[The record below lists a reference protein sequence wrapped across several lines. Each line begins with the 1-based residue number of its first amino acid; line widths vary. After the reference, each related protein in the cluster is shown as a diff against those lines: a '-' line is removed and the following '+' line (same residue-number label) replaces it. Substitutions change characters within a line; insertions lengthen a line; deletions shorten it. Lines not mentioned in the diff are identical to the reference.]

1 MSKISHSLQT
11 KLGLGIL
18 LLAIPVFV
26 LSLGLLFIQS
36 RDYIRQEAS
45 EHATSLVNTRMH
57 RIKKY
62 LLTVETA
69 ANANT
74 WFIEQ
79 NLDSDSLEAITR
91 RVVELNRNIYNC
103 TVITDPDKFPKL
115 NNADGGWIDPL
126 KNYSGEQPDLSE
138 AVLTY
143 CKPLHGKGGKQVVGY
158 LCTELSFKLLD
169 EAINGIEPDYPNS
182 YFVMLGSDGRF
193 FVHPDST
200 RLLQCA
206 ISADV
211 HHPTPSDMT
220 DIVLEMMA
228 SKEGHAHAR
237 VNGRHCHVTFMP
249 VLSTK
254 WSIALVCPE
263 SEIMKSYNQ
272 LVYIIIGLIIVGLAF
287 ILWLSRRAVGHAM
300 QPITYLLGMS
310 QEIAE
315 GHYDLEI
322 PRTKREDAIG
332 QLQNSFATMHESIEE
347 RMNSI
352 RQTTEETQRRNEEL
366 GAAMKMAE
374 EGVKQKSLFIQN
386 VMHQIRTPLN
396 IIQGFS
402 EVLHD
407 NQDLPEKEL
416 QEIRGMMKY
425 NAMHLNRMV
434 LMLFDSSDTG
444 LSEGWKSQLTDTV
457 SCNQMARECIDYTE
471 QHFPGLHIRF
481 ESEEP
486 DSLCFQT
493 NHLYMMR
500 SLRELLYNA
509 AKYSDGEH
517 ISMRVWQTEA
527 SVRFTIEDVGPGLPT
542 ESLENI
548 FKPFQKVDDLSEGL
562 GLGLS
567 LSRRHIICL
576 GGDLELDTDYHD
588 GCRFIVIMPK

>member
-18 LLAIPVFV
+18 LMAIPIFV

-36 RDYIRQEAS
+36 RKYIRNEAN
-45 EHATSLVNTRMH
+45 EHATSLLNTRMH

-91 RVVELNRNIYNC
+91 RVVELNRNIHGC
-103 TVITDPDKFPKL
+103 TVITDPKKFPQL
-115 NNADGGWIDPL
+115 TNAEGTWIDPL
-126 KNYSGEQPDLSE
+126 KNDRQADLDE

-143 CKPLHGKGGKQVVGY
+143 CKPLHGKDGEQVVGY
-158 LCTELSFKLLD
+158 LCTELSFRFLN

-182 YFVMLGSDGRF
+182 YFIMLGTDGRF

-211 HHPTPSDMT
+211 HHPTPT
-220 DIVLEMMA
+220 DISDITLEMMA
-228 SKEGHAHAR
+228 GKEGYAHAR
-237 VNGRHCHVTFMP
+237 VNGRQCHVTYMP
-249 VLSTK
+249 IISTE
-254 WSIALVCPE
+254 WSIAHVCPD

-272 LVYIIIGLIIVGLAF
+272 LVNIIIGLIIVGLAF
-287 ILWLSRRAVGHAM
+287 ILWLCRRVVGHAV
-300 QPITYLLGMS
+300 QPLEYLLGIS
-310 QEIAE
+310 KQIAE
-315 GHYDLEI
+315 GNYDLAMPHTE
-322 PRTKREDAIG
+322 REDVIG
-332 QLQNSFATMHESIEE
+332 QLQNSFATMQRSIDD
-347 RMNSI
+347 RMSSI

-407 NQDLPEKEL
+407 SQDLPEKEL
-416 QEIRGMMKY
+416 QDIRGMMKY

-444 LSEGWKSQLTDTV
+444 ASEDWKSQRTDHV
-457 SCNQMARECIDYTE
+457 SCNQLARECVDYT
-471 QHFPGLHIRF
+471 QDHFPGLHIRLG
-481 ESEEP
+481 SEVP
-486 DSLCFQT
+486 DSLCIQT
-493 NHLYMMR
+493 NHLNLMR
-500 SLRELLYNA
+500 SLCELLYNA
-509 AKYSDGEH
+509 SKYSDGEH
-517 ISMRVWQTEA
+517 ISMYVWQTEA
-527 SVRFTIEDVGPGLPT
+527 SVRFTIEDRGPGIPI
-542 ESLENI
+542 ESLENL
-548 FKPFQKVDDLSEGL
+548 FKPFHKVNDLSEGL
-562 GLGLS
+562 GIGLS
-567 LSRRHIICL
+567 LSRRHIISL
-576 GGDLELDTDYHD
+576 GGDLELDTSYHD

>member
-26 LSLGLLFIQS
+26 LSLGLLFVQS
-36 RDYIRQEAS
+36 RNYIRQEAS
-45 EHATSLVNTRMH
+45 EHAHSLLNTRMH
-57 RIKKY
+57 SVKKY

-69 ANANT
+69 ANANA

-79 NLDSDSLEAITR
+79 NLYSDSLQAITR
-91 RVVELNRNIYNC
+91 RIVELNRNIHDC
-103 TVITDPDKFPKL
+103 TVITDPEKFPKL
-115 NNADGGWIDPL
+115 SKAEGCWIDPT
-126 KNYSGEQPDLSE
+126 KNSEQTDLNE
-138 AVLTY
+138 TVLTY
-143 CKPLHGKGGKQVVGY
+143 CKPLYGQDKEQVAGI
-158 LCTELSFKLLD
+158 LCTKLSLKLLD
-169 EAINGIEPDYPNS
+169 AAINAKDPEYPNA
-182 YFVMLGSDGRF
+182 YFIMLGGDGRY

-206 ISADV
+206 ISADI
-211 HHPTPSDMT
+211 HHPTPSDIT
-220 DIVLEMMA
+220 DTILEMMA
-228 SKEGHAHAR
+228 GKEGIMHAK
-237 VNGRHCHVTFMP
+237 VNGRLCHVTYMQ

-254 WSIALVCPE
+254 WSIALICPE
-263 SEIMKSYNQ
+263 SEILKSYNQ
-272 LVYIIIGLIIVGLAF
+272 LLYIIIALIVVGLAV
-287 ILWLSRRAVGHAM
+287 ILWLCSRAVGNAV
-300 QPITYLLGMS
+300 QPIRYLLGMS
-310 QEIAE
+310 QQIAE

-332 QLQNSFATMHESIEE
+332 QLQNSFATMQQSIEE
-347 RMNSI
+347 RMSSI

-567 LSRRHIICL
+567 LSRRHVICL
-576 GGDLELDTDYHD
+576 GGDLELDTDYHN